1 MEFGSYPDC
10 FVITGGTR
18 DCHNDNLWCV
28 WWLRGGRDGCLSIQ
42 MLRGRRDGCLSIQMM
57 RGGRDGCLSIQMMRG
72 GRDGCLSIQMLR
84 GGRDG
89 CLSIQMMRGGRDGC
103 LSIQMMRGGRDGC
116 LPIQMLSNQYKLR
129 WCIFLSIYDM
139 HRNTHSSPRVVTVMT
154 SASLLALGV
163 VAGCGG
169 LVGIVAGFDF
179 KCMFRNSIQVYGNL
193 LFLVSLFCSP
203 CLRRGHVC
211 QI

>member
-18 DCHNDNLWCV
+18 DWHNDNLWCV
-28 WWLRGGRDGCLSIQ
+28 RWLRGGRDGCLS
-42 MLRGRRDGCLSIQMM
+42 
-57 RGGRDGCLSIQMMRG
+57 
-72 GRDGCLSIQMLR
+72 
-84 GGRDG
+84 
-89 CLSIQMMRGGRDGC
+89 
-103 LSIQMMRGGRDGC
+103 
-116 LPIQMLSNQYKLR
+116 IQMLSNQYKLR
-129 WCIFLSIYDM
+129 WCIFLSIYDV
-139 HRNTHSSPRVVTVMT
+139 HRNTHSSPRVVMVMT

-169 LVGIVAGFDF
+169 LVGIVAAFDF
-179 KCMFRNSIQVYGNL
+179 KCMFWDSIQVYGNL

-211 QI
+211 QIWSTNRLFEYWG